1 MKLDKKLEAI
11 LTKKIELER
20 LKVENETLKNWQ
32 ERISLSVN
40 KSNDY
45 RSLDV
50 NIKKV
55 LQAIENRLQVLHS
68 EIRDLD

>member
-1 MKLDKKLEAI
+1 LKLDKKLETI

>member
-32 ERISLSVN
+32 KRISLSVN

>member
-32 ERISLSVN
+32 ERIASSVN

>member
-1 MKLDKKLEAI
+1 LKLDKRLEAI
-11 LTKKIELER
+11 LTKKVELER
-20 LKVENETLKNWQ
+20 LKVEGETLRSWQ
-32 ERISLSVN
+32 ERIELSII

-55 LQAIENRLQVLHS
+55 LQSIENRLQVLQS
-68 EIRDLD
+68 EIRDLA

>member
-1 MKLDKKLEAI
+1 MKLDKQLEAI

-32 ERISLSVN
+32 ERIVSSVS

-55 LQAIENRLQVLHS
+55 LQSMETRLQVLQS

>member
-11 LTKKIELER
+11 LTKKTELER
-20 LKVENETLKNWQ
+20 LKVENETLKSWQ
-32 ERISLSVN
+32 ERIVSSVN

-55 LQAIENRLQVLHS
+55 LQSMETRLQVLQS